1 MIGWNIFFWKKT
13 IKKKKFIKN
22 RNISGN
28 ENNSGTNE
36 RDTLDLKVAKIKNF
50 DEDLYKKFI
59 LSQKVNGNWEA
70 KD

>member
-1 MIGWNIFFWKKT
+1 MKYFLLKKT
-13 IKKKKFIKN
+13 IKKKKLIKN
-22 RNISGN
+22 RNIPGN